1 MTQFIIDLYGTPAQQ
16 IIDPTHVPS
25 IGDQVA
31 IHTPNTKVVTYREV
45 RNVRYD
51 YCDSNLTITAFV

>member
-1 MTQFIIDLYGTPAQQ
+1 MTMLIINLCGTST
-16 IIDPTHVPS
+16 ITVVNPTHVPS

-31 IHTPNTKVVTYREV
+31 IHTPNTKVVEYREV

-51 YCDSNLTITAFV
+51 YCDNDLTITAFV